1 MCNDGGDRG
10 YGVGRGGAGRGGARG
25 RGELQNSCYGD
36 QVCDGDY
43 WPKYAKYVGTYCTV
57 QYYLT
62 VLLKNGAGVHEG

>member
-10 YGVGRGGAGRGGARG
+10 YDIGHGGAERGGARG

-43 WPKYAKYVGTYCTV
+43 RPTLKVPTVLYLTV
-57 QYYLT
+57 QYGT
-62 VLLKNGAGVHEG
+62 VLDL

>member
-25 RGELQNSCYGD
+25 RGELQNSCYGV

-43 WPKYAKYVGTYCTV
+43 WPTLST
-57 QYYLT
+57 
-62 VLLKNGAGVHEG
+62 